1 MVVEAIKQRIT
12 VADTDN
18 GAELESQI
26 EELSALLNAYRNGT
40 IKEK

>member
-1 MVVEAIKQRIT
+1 MVVEAIKKRVT

-18 GAELESQI
+18 GAELNRQI
-26 EELSALLNAYRNGT
+26 EELTALLQAYRSGT